1 MGDLCILIGFSEYI
15 PVAQPSGPQNS
26 GAQAGQEGRRTMGLL
41 GKVVAAKKVGERRD
55 DKKDAK
61 KEAEK
66 KEEEKK

>member
-1 MGDLCILIGFSEYI
+1 MLINSWNEQI
-15 PVAQPSGPQNS
+15 PVQLSLQGPGIQ
-26 GAQAGQEGRRTMGLL
+26 APAGQEGEGTMGLL

-55 DKKDAK
+55 EKKEAK